1 MRCSRIDEKP
11 QNSRTPHRLQL
22 RSLHDQEIWIFYETA
37 RIKADQVRN
46 AFYFCS
52 FYKNP
57 MAINNR
63 IPQSS
68 LSLSIT
74 TFFPAFRE
82 NFLTFPRP
90 LSAGNA
96 DKTTHK

>member
-1 MRCSRIDEKP
+1 MRCSRIDEKR
-11 QNSRTPHRLQL
+11 QNSRTPHRLQF

-46 AFYFCS
+46 DFDFCS

-57 MAINNR
+57 TAIKNR
-63 IPQSS
+63 IPELS

-74 TFFPAFRE
+74 TFFPLLE
-82 NFLTFPRP
+82 KI
-90 LSAGNA
+90 S
-96 DKTTHK
+96 